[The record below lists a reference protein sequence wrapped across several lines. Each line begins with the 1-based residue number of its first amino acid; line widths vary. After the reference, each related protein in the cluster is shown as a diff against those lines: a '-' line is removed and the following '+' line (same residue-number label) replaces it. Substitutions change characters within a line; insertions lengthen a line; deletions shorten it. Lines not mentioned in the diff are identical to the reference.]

1 MKEKNDKKNLK
12 NEKKTKE
19 KEKNKNEKKE
29 KNQQHYKNT
38 EKSSLTV
45 GPAVRSP
52 KSASWAL
59 WTKSAPSWGS
69 YKGCFVSFITV
80 IPCAGRASNG
90 PIMAGDKPSGFLPF
104 QVEGP
109 FTFRKKVPKR
119 FFF

>member
-59 WTKSAPSWGS
+59 WTKTCTQPGS
-69 YKGCFVSFITV
+69 YKGFLWVS
-80 IPCAGRASNG
+80 S
-90 PIMAGDKPSGFLPF
+90 
-104 QVEGP
+104 
-109 FTFRKKVPKR
+109 
-119 FFF
+119 